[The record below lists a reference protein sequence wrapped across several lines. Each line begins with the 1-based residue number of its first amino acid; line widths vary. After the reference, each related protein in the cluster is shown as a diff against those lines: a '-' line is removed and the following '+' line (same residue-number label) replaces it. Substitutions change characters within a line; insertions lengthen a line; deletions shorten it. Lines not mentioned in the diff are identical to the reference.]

1 MAKQVCDIQ
10 PAKGMSKG
18 QSNEHLRIA
27 TSTTKWNHSANFDP
41 TREKLN
47 FEIGK
52 GGVLTEVDKQKSIQ
66 RRIKDN
72 LKARE
77 LEDPNEGKIDPY
89 HNTVAN
95 IILQGSRTRMRELAF
110 GDQKVN
116 WDHGS
121 DNSHITRCP
130 EIEQWAQDMYKF
142 MSRKYGEENIAAFIV
157 HLDESNPHIHCTL
170 LPIVPWE
177 GRDREHFSYRQLFG
191 GTKPEKTAKLT
202 RLHDE
207 LAEVNKK
214 WGLER
219 GAPIALTGAQHKSTY
234 RWLMEENAKLNNELA
249 EKQQVSDELDT
260 TISDQRSES
269 RHLNKNIKKAQKRLK
284 GLSTMYENLLQKKEA
299 LEQQMKVL
307 EQQLEKGAIDLKTYQ
322 SKKDIL
328 QKECDEV
335 LRKISTREEQI
346 AEAEKTLDQY
356 LLKQINTEEKV
367 EKLKQK
373 VIQYTREAEEQG
385 NKVDKRLEKKL
396 DATKRFLEFG
406 WPGIT
411 RAIEILTNPALDD
424 DCMNAEQQTD
434 VLSVLRTKPKERMDD
449 VKELL
454 AYASE
459 IREEI
464 TVATK
469 AEVVRL
475 AAIDVAENYKDIT
488 GNFADQIN
496 DIAWSLRKGTEFV
509 TESANAIAVC
519 LMVGYN
525 EGGAWV
531 ASKCGGGG
539 GQDTR
544 GWRGKDKDEDDR
556 KFFGRCL
563 SAALGIIKPQRV
575 MPQKEVPQKKQG
587 LKR

>member
-1 MAKQVCDIQ
+1 MASKQVIDIR
-10 PAKGMSKG
+10 PGKSMSRG
-18 QSNEHLRIA
+18 QSNEHLRVCA
-27 TSTTKWNHSANFDP
+27 NGAYLQKLSNNFDP

-47 FEIGK
+47 FEIGR
-52 GGVLTEVDKQKSIQ
+52 GGVLTEVDKTRSIPQ
-66 RRIKDN
+66 RIAANLSARGIKD
-72 LKARE
+72 
-77 LEDPNEGKIDPY
+77 PNKGKENPY
-89 HNTVAN
+89 HNTIAN
-95 IILQGSRTRMRELAF
+95 VILGGSRSRMHELAY
-110 GDQKVN
+110 GTQHVN
-116 WDHGS
+116 LDHGS

-130 EIEQWAQDMYKF
+130 EIEKWAQDMYKF

-157 HLDESNPHIHCTL
+157 HLDETNPHIHCTL
-170 LPIVPWE
+170 LPIVHW
-177 GRDREHFSYRQLFG
+177 RDRERFSYRELFE
-191 GTKPEKTAKLT
+191 GTKVEASQKKKA
-202 RLHDE
+202 LHDE

-219 GAPIALTGAQHKSTY
+219 GDPIALTGAQHKSY
-234 RWLMEENAKLNNELA
+234 NQYLREENKKLESQNSSLQTSIVEGKDDL
-249 EKQQVSDELDT
+249 
-260 TISDQRSES
+260 RSINKS
-269 RHLNKNIKKAQKRLK
+269 RKKAQKRLK
-284 GLSTMYENLLQKKEA
+284 GLSTMYENLLQKKDA

-322 SKKDIL
+322 DRKESL

-335 LRKISTREEQI
+335 IDKLTARRQQI
-346 AEAEKTLDQY
+346 AEAKESLDQY
-356 LLKQINTEEKV
+356 LLKQINTEEEV

-459 IREEI
+459 IREGI
-464 TVATK
+464 TVETK

-475 AAIDVAENYKDIT
+475 AARDVAENYKDIT

-525 EGGAWV
+525 EGVSLV

-539 GQDTR
+539 GQDTG

-556 KFFGRCL
+556 QFFGRCL
-563 SAALGIIKPQRV
+563 SAAVGMLRPRKVIS
-575 MPQKEVPQKKQG
+575 QKEAP
-587 LKR
+587 RFSR

>member
-10 PAKGMSKG
+10 PTKGMSKG

-52 GGVLTEVDKQKSIQ
+52 GGALTEVDKQKSIQ

-72 LKARE
+72 LKARG

-95 IILQGSRTRMRELAF
+95 IILQGSRTRMRKLAF
-110 GDQKVN
+110 GDQEVN

-177 GRDREHFSYRQLFG
+177 GRNREHFSYRQLFG

-202 RLHDE
+202 HLHDE

-219 GAPIALTGAQHKSTY
+219 GDPIALTGAQHKSTY
-234 RWLMEENAKLNNELA
+234 RWLMEENAKMNNELA

-284 GLSTMYENLLQKKEA
+284 GLTTMYENLLQKKEA

-322 SKKDIL
+322 DRKESL

-335 LRKISTREEQI
+335 IDKLTARRQQI
-346 AEAEKTLDQY
+346 AEAKESLDQY
-356 LLKQINTEEKV
+356 LLKQINTEEEV
-367 EKLKQK
+367 EKLERKAKTLREDVTQGDYRARFNALDQTLVHFYPQLVECLETLKECDKSSRSLTEEARK
-373 VIQYTREAEEQG
+373 VIIQIMPPDELPSA
-385 NKVDKRLEKKL
+385 KL
-396 DATKRFLEFG
+396 RAATALMNYA
-406 WPGIT
+406 GIVSNSIKSEVYGIFADEGCADLRRNMFT
-411 RAIEILTNPALDD
+411 LIDDMGELSTAANRVALCLCTG
-424 DCMNAEQQTD
+424 CMEG
-434 VLSVLRTKPKERMDD
+434 V
-449 VKELL
+449 
-454 AYASE
+454 
-459 IREEI
+459 
-464 TVATK
+464 
-469 AEVVRL
+469 
-475 AAIDVAENYKDIT
+475 AAISQT
-488 GNFADQIN
+488 
-496 DIAWSLRKGTEFV
+496 
-509 TESANAIAVC
+509 
-519 LMVGYN
+519 
-525 EGGAWV
+525 
-531 ASKCGGGG
+531 CGGGG
-539 GQDTR
+539 QSDTSLPRRQDDERFFDWWERCKAHARKMLRPSTPKQSQGQKGGFHR
-544 GWRGKDKDEDDR
+544 
-556 KFFGRCL
+556 
-563 SAALGIIKPQRV
+563 
-575 MPQKEVPQKKQG
+575 
-587 LKR
+587 

>member
-47 FEIGK
+47 FEIGR
-52 GGVLTEVDKQKSIQ
+52 GGVLAEVNKTKSIQ

-72 LKARE
+72 LKARG

-116 WDHGS
+116 WDNGS

-170 LPIVPWE
+170 LPIVQWE

-219 GAPIALTGAQHKSTY
+219 GESIAVTGAQHKSY
-234 RWLMEENAKLNNELA
+234 NQYLQEQIQQKE
-249 EKQQVSDELDT
+249 QVSGELDT

-322 SKKDIL
+322 NKKDIL

-335 LRKISTREEQI
+335 LKKISTREEQI
-346 AEAEKTLDQY
+346 AEAERTLDQY
-356 LLKQINTEEKV
+356 LLKRVNTEEEV
-367 EKLKQK
+367 EKLERRMQSNLPSA
-373 VIQYTREAEEQG
+373 VQRIIQEQSAKMLSQASADFREKF
-385 NKVDKRLEKKL
+385 ND
-396 DATKRFLEFG
+396 FLHFRNNLSYAQQQQFDELFQD
-406 WPGIT
+406 
-411 RAIEILTNPALDD
+411 NPVMENLIADTSKEVMEVAAHLFLGQVEAAGQIAL
-424 DCMNAEQQTD
+424 
-434 VLSVLRTKPKERMDD
+434 SH
-449 VKELL
+449 
-454 AYASE
+454 
-459 IREEI
+459 
-464 TVATK
+464 
-469 AEVVRL
+469 
-475 AAIDVAENYKDIT
+475 
-488 GNFADQIN
+488 
-496 DIAWSLRKGTEFV
+496 
-509 TESANAIAVC
+509 
-519 LMVGYN
+519 
-525 EGGAWV
+525 
-531 ASKCGGGG
+531 GGGG
-539 GQDTR
+539 GGGGSSS
-544 GWRGKDKDEDDR
+544 GWGRGKDDDDDLWWR
-556 KFFGRCL
+556 KCMAR
-563 SAALGIIKPQRV
+563 AKHMMKKPSG
-575 MPQKEVPQKKQG
+575 QG